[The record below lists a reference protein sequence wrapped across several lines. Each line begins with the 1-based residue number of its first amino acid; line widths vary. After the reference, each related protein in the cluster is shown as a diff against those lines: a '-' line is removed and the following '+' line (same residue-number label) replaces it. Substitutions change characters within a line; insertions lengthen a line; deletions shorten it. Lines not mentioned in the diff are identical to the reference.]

1 MKLKEKIV
9 GSVTIL
15 VLSIVFLMFG
25 YFSNKDK
32 QDNFEEVFSQEEET
46 LNTVN
51 KEAYSETKNVQT
63 SNNEII
69 DEAEAQSIVVDIKGA
84 VKNPK
89 EYELMEGARIRDLIE
104 AAGGLNDSADQN
116 RIRFSQVLK
125 DEDCIKI
132 YEIGEEVEENSNI
145 YTEPVEESSSQN
157 SSGKINLNK
166 ATLTELQT
174 LPGIGEVKAQNI
186 IDYRESSGGFKAI
199 DELTNI
205 TGIGSKTVDKLR
217 DMVDI
222 K

>member
-32 QDNFEEVFSQEEET
+32 QDDFEEVFSQGEET
-46 LNTVN
+46 LGSINEGNNTES
-51 KEAYSETKNVQT
+51 KKLETKNNEF
-63 SNNEII
+63 NNES
-69 DEAEAQSIVVDIKGA
+69 ETQSIVVDIKGA

-89 EYELMEGARIRDLIE
+89 EYELKQGARIRDLID
-104 AAGGLNDSADQN
+104 AAGGLKDSADQN
-116 RIRFSQVLK
+116 KIRFSQVLN

-132 YEIGEEVEENSNI
+132 YEVGEVAEDSNI
-145 YTEPVEESSSQN
+145 YIEEAGGSSSQN

-174 LPGIGEVKAQNI
+174 LPGIGEVKAQSI
-186 IDYRESSGGFKAI
+186 IDYRDSSGGFKAV